1 MKRSPSTDLVRT
13 LWLRLIQLMV
23 VFVLL
28 SVFFHFAQQRA
39 DEASQAFLKLKR
51 QDFYTALYS
60 FQAKWFLHPQSDWV
74 WEGRHFDIRENGWP
88 QPKSLLQ
95 CEQLWHMFL
104 SEDSFKRLSQ
114 TEYQHDVCMYRLG
127 QFTLRYDPLKQ
138 MIRTD

>member
-1 MKRSPSTDLVRT
+1 MKRLPSTDLVRT

-28 SVFFHFAQQRA
+28 SVFFYFAQQRV
-39 DEASQAFLKLKR
+39 DEATQAFLKLKR

-74 WEGRHFDIRENGWP
+74 WEGHHLDVLANGWP
-88 QPKSLLQ
+88 QPKNQSQ
-95 CEQLWHMFL
+95 CEQLWRMFL
-104 SEDSFKRLSQ
+104 SEDSFQRLSQ
-114 TEYQHDVCMYRLG
+114 TEYQHDVCIYRQQ